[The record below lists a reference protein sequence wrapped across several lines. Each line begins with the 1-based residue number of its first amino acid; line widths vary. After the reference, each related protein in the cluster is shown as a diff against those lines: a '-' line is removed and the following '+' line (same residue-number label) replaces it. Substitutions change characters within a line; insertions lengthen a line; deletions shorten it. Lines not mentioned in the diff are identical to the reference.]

1 MTHLDYKKNSS
12 FDVVRLPSYEWGSIF
27 FKKSA
32 CISLHVPIDLCKEF
46 SQSLALSFRENGNN
60 LSRMVSSVHV
70 LSIKVLH
77 TSSKSLI
84 CMYVWIFRIHTVK
97 CRKKLNHARFQIE
110 SLLVKRQDNTRR
122 CTLSGRVK
130 ILPKSSK
137 FRLIIEL
144 WRSIT
149 LNTPFTLYIFNISHD
164 KKNIYI

>member
-77 TSSKSLI
+77 TSSKVLNV
-84 CMYVWIFRIHTVK
+84 YVWIFRIHAVK
-97 CRKKLNHARFQIE
+97 CGKKLNHAWFQIE
-110 SLLVKRQDNTRR
+110 SLLVKRQDNT
-122 CTLSGRVK
+122 
-130 ILPKSSK
+130 
-137 FRLIIEL
+137 
-144 WRSIT
+144 
-149 LNTPFTLYIFNISHD
+149 
-164 KKNIYI
+164 